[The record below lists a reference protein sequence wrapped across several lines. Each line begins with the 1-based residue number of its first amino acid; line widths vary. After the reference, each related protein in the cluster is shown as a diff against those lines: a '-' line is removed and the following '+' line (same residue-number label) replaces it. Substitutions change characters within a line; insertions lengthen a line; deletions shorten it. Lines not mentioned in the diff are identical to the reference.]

1 MACISPIYT
10 AQWADPQLPVQSI
23 NGGANASASRLT
35 GLLSVSTGAIGAAS
49 YAAWAHLGQNF
60 VIEPA
65 ATRVT
70 LYVTPTIEYW
80 VKAESWFG
88 SYYSSEAL
96 AHLILWNDTGA
107 EVIHDVRSLFRALAP
122 FWWYVDSGIVRVPVG
137 MVRTVTRT
145 PSAAPQAWHA
155 AFGLQSFAGGA
166 GFGGAHANASCS
178 LTRICVDQFDASG
191 RQLA

>member
-1 MACISPIYT
+1 MACIAPIYT
-10 AQWADPQLPVQSI
+10 AQWADPPNPVNAL
-23 NGGANASASRLT
+23 NGGAFASASRLT
-35 GLLSVSTGAIGAAS
+35 GALSVSTAVIAAGS
-49 YAAWAHLGQNF
+49 YSAWAHVGQD
-60 VIEPA
+60 VIIQPA

-96 AHLILWNDTGA
+96 AHLIFWNDTGL

-122 FWWYVDSGIVRVPVG
+122 FWWYVESGIVRVPVG
-137 MVRTVTRT
+137 MVRSVTRAASAT
-145 PSAAPQAWHA
+145 PQRWHA
-155 AFGLQSFAGGA
+155 AFGLQAFAGGG

-178 LTRICVDQFDASG
+178 LARICVDQFDASG
-191 RQLA
+191 RQIA